1 MGGRRKRKEKGECSS
16 DLSLCSRANS
26 RPSSL
31 IKIMQD
37 GTLKR
42 AELAGLVRTLA
53 PSHTPLN
60 TLGSLHK
67 LWMIIIT
74 GWVTACDNN
83 ISLSRGREEKAQA
96 LR

>member
-1 MGGRRKRKEKGECSS
+1 MGEEKRESEHSS
-16 DLSLCSRANS
+16 DLSVRSGVNS

-42 AELAGLVRTLA
+42 AELAGLARTLA

-60 TLGSLHK
+60 THSARCINYG
-67 LWMIIIT
+67 
-74 GWVTACDNN
+74 
-83 ISLSRGREEKAQA
+83 
-96 LR
+96 